1 MTSAACKYLVWTVMD
16 DLKYVRWKISPK
28 SAENLNAN
36 VLQNRCEIVTI
47 SKHSA
52 SIAQNSTTNAWCIT
66 CTCSGVSTCVL
77 LCKRHYNKAVDIWS
91 AGCIFAELVTRPS
104 PNRQG
109 LFPGL
114 SYKDQTD
121 KIIRVVLHALQNQN
135 VVDLFARRASRS
147 PFGRCLERR
156 LKKIWR
162 QYVTA
167 GLFVCL
173 KWLHGCREFVCLKW
187 LHGCR
192 ELVGL
197 VDRRVETSTHE
208 HLFDGK
214 P

>member
-1 MTSAACKYLVWTVMD
+1 MY
-16 DLKYVRWKISPK
+16 
-28 SAENLNAN
+28 
-36 VLQNRCEIVTI
+36 IVTR
-47 SKHSA
+47 
-52 SIAQNSTTNAWCIT
+52 WYRPPE
-66 CTCSGVSTCVL
+66 VL

-162 QYVTA
+162 QCVTA
-167 GLFVCL
+167 GLFVGL
-173 KWLHGCREFVCLKW
+173 NLLQGIGLFEMVAWLQGIGLFEMVAW
-187 LHGCR
+187 LQGI
-192 ELVGL
+192 GL
-197 VDRRVETSTHE
+197 FEMVAWLQGIGSFEMVAWLQGIGSFEMVAWLQGICWS
-208 HLFDGK
+208 
-214 P
+214 